1 MHAKFPHMHAEFGF
15 LPRSH
20 RIVVPVL
27 HNSTGP
33 VYMACPT
40 SPALPPEATLAA
52 AAVAGC
58 LAPDLAEG
66 AAFELNNALPYL
78 MRVGH

>member
-1 MHAKFPHMHAEFGF
+1 MFPCMPAKFVF
-15 LPRSH
+15 LLRSH

-27 HNSTGP
+27 HNSTGV
-33 VYMACPT
+33 VYMACPA
-40 SPALPPEATLAA
+40 SPALPPEATLTAA
-52 AAVAGC
+52 AAAGC

-78 MRVGH
+78 VRVRH